1 MKKTHKMPDCK
12 MMKDSDMK
20 GMKGKKGYMKGG
32 MAKGGKVR
40 GAGCAQKGARKA
52 KMV

>member
-1 MKKTHKMPDCK
+1 MKKTHKMPDGK

-32 MAKGGKVR
+32 KVR